1 VELNEMLTAMLSYLV
16 VMFIFEVV
24 YGSSVGVYN
33 AEIGYES
40 SSDQLTQ
47 LPPKQFFLQLLP
59 FALLCTGGV
68 FYLLHCISF
77 LVNG

>member
-1 VELNEMLTAMLSYLV
+1 MLAAILSYLV
-16 VMFIFEVV
+16 VMFIFEVL

-33 AEIGYES
+33 AEIGYEV

-47 LPPKQFFLQLLP
+47 LSQKQFFLQLLP

-68 FYLLHCISF
+68 LYFVRCISF